1 MTGDGENISPLP
13 SFLLSTGVKAKM
25 TINEVIDN
33 IDARKIGN
41 QFERR
46 EKIAWLNQ
54 LDGRIK
60 REIIDRHEG
69 AQDIK
74 FEKYDENTNA
84 DTKLLASGAYEDLY
98 IYYLEA
104 MIDRANQESEH
115 FNNDMIMFN
124 SVYTAFAR
132 DYNRRNMPKETN
144 IKGV

>member
-1 MTGDGENISPLP
+1 
-13 SFLLSTGVKAKM
+13 M
-25 TINEVIDN
+25 TINEAIDN

-69 AQDIK
+69 AEDII

-84 DTKLLASGAYEDLY
+84 DTKL
-98 IYYLEA
+98 
-104 MIDRANQESEH
+104 
-115 FNNDMIMFN
+115 
-124 SVYTAFAR
+124 
-132 DYNRRNMPKETN
+132 
-144 IKGV
+144 